1 MLRINRLRIEIN
13 TINGVY
19 GFDSP
24 FHNGLNFIASPD
36 NTCGKSSIL
45 AAIYYCLG
53 FEQIIG
59 GVGGIG
65 NKVLTSVFKSS
76 IEDDGQ
82 SWAVTESGAYLEIT
96 NGNETITIF
105 RSAVASDN
113 RDNRL
118 ITVYYGNYESIGDP
132 QIQSED
138 MFVNV
143 TNSAT
148 SEKGF
153 HTYLEEFLHL
163 ELPEV
168 RTSDDN
174 ERKLYLQVIFS
185 SIFIEQKHGWSDL
198 FSGMPI
204 FGIRESKKRVIE
216 FLLRLDTL
224 KNEKE
229 RDRLKTVKAKL
240 EREWE
245 QLIAD
250 IQLAS
255 LRESCEIANLPSRPR
270 VLSESEY
277 SRIYL
282 STNEGNTI
290 NEEIAKLQNEYNS
303 LRQLKPR
310 VLDNFDAL
318 DAELSE
324 TEGAILSLESG
335 LRTIAMQLTRENDVI
350 VRLTKDLEIVNSDI
364 RNNNDAARLQKF
376 GSEATGDFSA
386 DVCPVCRQAIHDTLL
401 SAETENLF
409 MNIEDNIRHLKE
421 QKSMLEFSL
430 SSHKKNKESMQQ
442 QKTATESRLMTLR
455 RLAHTLRSDLF
466 TTTDTEASEAIM
478 LKRIEISHDIENL
491 TQLNA
496 FVSKQID
503 RLKELALQWSI
514 YLADKKNL
522 PSQGI
527 SDLDNEKISL
537 LKKKFI
543 ENLRRYHYSSFSSFD
558 GIQISG
564 ESFLPTIDGFDMKFD
579 SSASDGV
586 RVIWAF
592 TMALLQVSIDKVGNH
607 PNILIFD
614 EPAQQSIVPADMKSF
629 INSIVELGGDSQAI
643 IAITLNSEELVSI
656 INDLDKGDYNEILVV
671 DKAFKLFELNIDKK
685 ESETA
690 DDDSTI

>member
-1 MLRINRLRIEIN
+1 MLGINRLRIEIN
-13 TINGVY
+13 TVNGIY
-19 GFDSP
+19 GIDVS
-24 FHNGLNFIASPD
+24 FHSGLNFIASPD

-65 NKVLTSVFKSS
+65 NKVLTSVFKST
-76 IEDDGQ
+76 IEDNGK
-82 SWAVTESGAYLEIT
+82 SWTVTESGTYLEIT
-96 NGNETITIF
+96 NGNEIITIL
-105 RSAVASDN
+105 RSAVASNN

-118 ITVYYGNYESIGDP
+118 ITVYHGKYDSIGDP

-148 SEKGF
+148 GEKGF
-153 HTYLEEFLHL
+153 HTYLEDFLHF

-185 SIFIEQKHGWSDL
+185 SMFIEQKHGWSDI

-229 RDRLKTVKAKL
+229 RERLKIVKENL
-240 EREWE
+240 ERDWA
-245 QLIAD
+245 QLITDTQQAV
-250 IQLAS
+250 
-255 LRESCEIANLPSRPR
+255 LRESCEVVNLPSRPR
-270 VLSESEY
+270 VLSNTDY
-277 SRIYL
+277 SRIHL
-282 STNEGNTI
+282 TTIEGNTI
-290 NEEIAKLQNEYNS
+290 NGEVAGLQEEYNS

-310 VLDNFDAL
+310 VLDNFDEL
-318 DAELSE
+318 NAELSE
-324 TEGAILSLESG
+324 TESAILSMESE
-335 LRTIAMQLTRENDVI
+335 LSILTTQLVRENDVI
-350 VRLTKDLEIVNSDI
+350 IRLTKDLEIINSDI

-376 GSEATGDFSA
+376 GSEVTGEFSA
-386 DVCPVCRQAIHDTLL
+386 DICPVCKQAIHDTLL
-401 SAETENLF
+401 STETDSLF

-430 SSHKKNKESMQQ
+430 LSHKQNKEVIQQ
-442 QKTATESRLMTLR
+442 QKIAMESRLMTLR

-478 LKRIEISHDIENL
+478 LKRIEISHRIERL
-491 TQLNA
+491 TLLNDN
-496 FVSKQID
+496 VSSQID
-503 RLKELALQWSI
+503 RLKDLASQWNM
-514 YLADKKNL
+514 YLAAKKNL
-522 PSQGI
+522 PRKGL
-527 SDLDNEKISL
+527 SDLDTEKINL

-543 ENLRRYHYSSFSSFD
+543 ENLRRYHYSSLSSFD
-558 GIQISG
+558 GIQISE

-579 SSASDGV
+579 SSASDGI

-592 TMALLQVSIDKVGNH
+592 TMAILQVSIDKAGNH

-614 EPAQQSIVPADMKSF
+614 EPAQQSIVPADMSSF
-629 INSIVELGGDSQAI
+629 INSVVELGKNCQVI
-643 IAITLNSEELVSI
+643 IAITLNSQELVSI
-656 INDLDKGDYNEILVV
+656 INGLEKEMYNEISVA
-671 DKAFKLFELNIDKK
+671 DKAFKLLKPKDN
-685 ESETA
+685 
-690 DDDSTI
+690 

>member
-1 MLRINRLRIEIN
+1 MLGINRLSIEIN
-13 TINGVY
+13 TMNGVY
-19 GFDSP
+19 GIDVS
-24 FHNGLNFIASPD
+24 FHSGLNFIASPD

-65 NKVLTSVFKSS
+65 NKVLTSVFKST
-76 IEDDGQ
+76 IEDNGK
-82 SWAVTESGAYLEIT
+82 SWVVTESGMYLEIT

-105 RSAVASDN
+105 RSAVASDS

-118 ITVYYGNYESIGDP
+118 ITVYHGKYDSISDP

-153 HTYLEEFLHL
+153 HTYLEEFLHF

-185 SIFIEQKHGWSDL
+185 SMFIEQKHGWSDI

-229 RDRLKTVKAKL
+229 RDRLKTVKANL
-240 EREWE
+240 ERDWE

-250 IQLAS
+250 IRQEVLH
-255 LRESCEIANLPSRPR
+255 ESCEVVNLPSRPR
-270 VLSESEY
+270 VLSDTDY
-277 SRIYL
+277 SRIHL
-282 STNEGNTI
+282 TTIGGNTI
-290 NEEIAKLQNEYNS
+290 NEEVAGLHEEYNA

-310 VLDNFDAL
+310 VLDNFDEL
-318 DAELSE
+318 NAELSE
-324 TEGAILSLESG
+324 TESAILAMESE
-335 LRTIAMQLTRENDVI
+335 LNTFIVQLACENNVI
-350 VRLTKDLEIVNSDI
+350 IRLFKDLEIINSDI

-376 GSEATGDFSA
+376 GSEATGELSA
-386 DVCPVCRQAIHDTLL
+386 DICPVCRQMIHDTLL
-401 SAETENLF
+401 SAETDSLF
-409 MNIEDNIRHLKE
+409 MNIEDNIRHLKA

-430 SSHKKNKESMQQ
+430 SSHKQNKEVLQQ
-442 QKTATESRLMTLR
+442 QKITMESRLMTLR

-466 TTTDTEASEAIM
+466 TTTDTEASEAII
-478 LKRIEISHDIENL
+478 LKRIEISHRIDSL
-491 TQLNA
+491 TQLNDY
-496 FVSKQID
+496 VSSQIY
-503 RLKELALQWSI
+503 RLKDLVLQWNK
-514 YLADKKNL
+514 YLTAKKNL
-522 PSQGI
+522 PPKGL
-527 SDLDNEKISL
+527 SDLDTKKINS

-543 ENLRRYHYSSFSSFD
+543 ENLRRYHYSSLSSFD
-558 GIQISG
+558 GIQISQ
-564 ESFLPTIDGFDMKFD
+564 ESFLPTIDSFDMKFD

-592 TMALLQVSIDKVGNH
+592 TMALLQVSIEKAGNH

-614 EPAQQSIVPADMKSF
+614 EPAQQSIVPADMSSF
-629 INSIVELGGDSQAI
+629 INSVVELGKNCQVI

-656 INDLDKGDYNEILVV
+656 IKGLDKGLYNEISIA
-671 DKAFKLFELNIDKK
+671 DKALKPLK
-685 ESETA
+685 
-690 DDDSTI
+690 